1 MYVVHHG
8 EQPRAEIG
16 PAAVEVQLRPRTLQR
31 VLHQVVGGGAV
42 ADQRASVA
50 PQPRDQLNQAL
61 GFVHRGNKAP
71 RPRLFHASV
80 FHSISPVQAMAEPS
94 AEKRSS
100 RSDPPG

>member
-8 EQPRAEIG
+8 EKPRAEIG
-16 PAAVEVQLRPRTLQR
+16 PAAVEVQLRPRALQR

-61 GFVHRGNKAP
+61 GFV
-71 RPRLFHASV
+71 
-80 FHSISPVQAMAEPS
+80 
-94 AEKRSS
+94 
-100 RSDPPG
+100 